1 MVLGNLI
8 LSGFPRTMDVQNR
21 DHRSPGKAGG
31 NAHGLLA
38 FFFWWVL
45 FSWMRGEWARQD
57 GDVMSGLPQL
67 ANFYCASV
75 TIMMKLN

>member
-1 MVLGNLI
+1 
-8 LSGFPRTMDVQNR
+8 MDIQN
-21 DHRSPGKAGG
+21 HRSPGKAGG
-31 NAHGLLA
+31 DADGC

-57 GDVMSGLPQL
+57 GDVMSGFPQL
-67 ANFYCASV
+67 AKFYCASV

>member
-1 MVLGNLI
+1 
-8 LSGFPRTMDVQNR
+8 MDGTWKFNPFWLPK
-21 DHRSPGKAGG
+21 DYGYSKPSFPGKAGG
-31 NAHGLLA
+31 DADG
-38 FFFWWVL
+38 FFFFCWVL

-57 GDVMSGLPQL
+57 GDVMSGFPQL